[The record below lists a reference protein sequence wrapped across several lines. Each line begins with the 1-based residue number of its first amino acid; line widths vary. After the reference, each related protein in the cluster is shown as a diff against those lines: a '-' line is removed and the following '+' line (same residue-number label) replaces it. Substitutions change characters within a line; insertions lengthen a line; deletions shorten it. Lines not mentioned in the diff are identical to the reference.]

1 MIGGKPVTVQM
12 PGGNKVTL
20 MQPQQGIGKIVRL
33 PPSLSSVN
41 SSDQQPKLVV
51 VRPKQPTATIGVFKI
66 KKTI

>member
-33 PPSLSSVN
+33 PPSIGSVS
-41 SSDQQPKLVV
+41 SSDQPKLVV
-51 VRPKQPTATIGVFKI
+51 VRPKQPTATIGD
-66 KKTI
+66 